1 MDIVF
6 EDNGNWSGL
15 GCKLQAYHTRADHGP
30 KHGTPAPWPLRD
42 VQDEELEVAPANP
55 RWGENET
62 ASATSPKQQRG
73 KKEKKREIRD
83 SFHQIY
89 VCSRAEDPGM
99 QNAGYRWT

>member
-15 GCKLQAYHTRADHGP
+15 GCKLQVYHTRADHGR
-30 KHGTPAPWPLRD
+30 KHGTPALWPLSD

-62 ASATSPKQQRG
+62 ASATSPEQQRR
-73 KKEKKREIRD
+73 KEEKRNERN
-83 SFHQIY
+83 
-89 VCSRAEDPGM
+89 PGFFPSNLRV
-99 QNAGYRWT
+99 QQS